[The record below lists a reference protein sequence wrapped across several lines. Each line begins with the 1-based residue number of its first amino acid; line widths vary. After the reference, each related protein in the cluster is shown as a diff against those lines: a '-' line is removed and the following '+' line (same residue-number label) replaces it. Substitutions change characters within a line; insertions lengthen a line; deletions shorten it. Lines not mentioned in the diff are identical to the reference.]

1 MKKNFSKVLI
11 SGMLITSLVIAVN
24 AENIKTMSTV
34 GTIVEETKS
43 PEQDLIVTFGI
54 AKDTEIIGSS
64 ASGGRGDTTYEHYGS
79 YRYDARA
86 YFQNIGTTT
95 FTYEIYTASDSLVY
109 KGILAPQKSVML
121 PLLQS
126 IIKWNLS
133 NGKGTVKIYTSDGS
147 TCKAYFRYEILD

>member
-24 AENIKTMSTV
+24 AENIKTVNPV
-34 GTIVEETKS
+34 GNIVEETES
-43 PEQDLIVTFGI
+43 PQQDLIVPLGTT
-54 AKDTEIIGSS
+54 KDTEIIGSS
-64 ASGGRGDTTYEHYGS
+64 ASGGRGDTTYDHYGS
-79 YRYDARA
+79 YQYDGRV

-95 FTYEIYTASDSLVY
+95 FTYEIYTACDSLVY
-109 KGILAPQKSVML
+109 KGILVPQKSVML

-126 IIKWNLS
+126 ILKWNLS